1 MTLSSL
7 CTNRYN
13 ADELK
18 KPYSSI
24 WVGRM
29 RSEIS
34 TNAVLTCFVNSEG
47 LGCEDLLDGVVPEL
61 AS

>member
-1 MTLSSL
+1 
-7 CTNRYN
+7 
-13 ADELK
+13 
-18 KPYSSI
+18 
-24 WVGRM
+24 M
-29 RSEIS
+29 RCEIS